1 MVAMNQLTLVI
12 QAMVAKIISW
22 LPYPSNGWPAES
34 ADSCIQDIR
43 WPELFVSLQ
52 RKCLAIILED
62 VFQHSHY
69 GFLVY
74 STVYCILICLQYIDL
89 FSSLIRTTT
98 AIFTYQLF
106 WRIHAEKC
114 DLQNYILNHTCID
127 TQETG
132 TRQNKPTF
140 RNDVFEDFEM
150 MYLRILKWCIWGFW
164 NGVLC

>member
-74 STVYCILICLQYIDL
+74 STVYWFVFFSDQY
-89 FSSLIRTTT
+89 
-98 AIFTYQLF
+98 
-106 WRIHAEKC
+106 
-114 DLQNYILNHTCID
+114 NYSNLYISTLLENPCRKVWPSKLYLNHTCID